1 MIVVMMPGVFFVRE
15 VSVTEANCAEIYTAI
30 LLCVEMKQIFA
41 ERVDWEIPKMIGML
55 GGYRVQDMVGME
67 DVSFVERK
75 RWEKGC
81 KITEKENEYL
91 LGSSS
96 VVYDCSMLLDQNRE
110 RLFKCVWM
118 SGRYS
123 LNV

>member
-1 MIVVMMPGVFFVRE
+1 MIVVILLAVIFVRE
-15 VSVTEANCAEIYTAI
+15 VSVTKANCAKIYTAI

-41 ERVDWEIPKMIGML
+41 ERIDWEIPKMIGIL
-55 GGYRVQDMVGME
+55 GGYMMGME

-96 VVYDCSMLLDQNRE
+96 VVYDCSLLLDQNRE

-123 LNV
+123 FKCLI